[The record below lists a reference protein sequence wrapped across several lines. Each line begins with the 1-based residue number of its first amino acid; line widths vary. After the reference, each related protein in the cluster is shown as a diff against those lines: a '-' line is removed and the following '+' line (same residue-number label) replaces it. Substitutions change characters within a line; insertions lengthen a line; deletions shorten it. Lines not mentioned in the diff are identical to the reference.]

1 MIYDFICKSCELTAT
16 EEADINQAKPQ
27 PICEQCNQRMIPVWG
42 SPVISLK
49 GSGWGKEAR

>member
-1 MIYDFICKSCELTAT
+1 MTYEFVCPTCETALTLK
-16 EEADINQAKPQ
+16 ADINQEKPQ
-27 PICEQCNQRMIPVWG
+27 PMCDSCGYRMIPVWG